1 MSTTQTG
8 GLRITG
14 IDSHT
19 YQIKNTPRAIAF
31 YRDVLGLTPSFERP
45 DGAEFELGD
54 GSTFG
59 LWNGGDR
66 MPWQAGNGVM
76 FAVEDFEGAVGTAK
90 QRGAK
95 VMMQTETPVCFMALV
110 EDSEGNHILLHKRKN
125 R

>member
-1 MSTTQTG
+1 MSMTETG

-19 YQIKNTPRAIAF
+19 YQIKDTQRAIAF

-76 FAVEDFEGAVGTAK
+76 FAVENIESAVGTAK
-90 QRGAK
+90 QRGAN

-110 EDSEGNHILLHKRKN
+110 EDTEGNHFLLHKRKG
-125 R
+125 